1 MKKLLL
7 IPALMLGTAVMA
19 KQMAWEISPMIG
31 YNVAEGNLGMKD
43 SGYLTGGAEIQ
54 YNNPDWAVSPELSG
68 FYSEP
73 EYVNGTDTKVARVM
87 MNLVKTF
94 GEGTVVPFAKIGAGF
109 EKMGAKYDGNVDGLF
124 VDAGAGLKVPFTDNI
139 ALKLEAIYMAKR
151 NDGRYDNNVIA
162 LAGLTFAFGEIKEE
176 VAPAPVVAAVAVVDG
191 DADNDGVKDSVDN
204 CPSTPAGSTVD
215 AKGCIVDGD
224 DDNDGVLNSVD
235 ACLATVAGVAV
246 DAKGC
251 MIDGD
256 DDNDGVKNSMDKCP
270 STKANHAVDANGC
283 VSEIDLNINFKTGS
297 SEVDS
302 ASKANITKFAS
313 FMKAAPSYKAEII
326 GYTDSVGRAS
336 SNKRLSLKRANI
348 VKGLISAEGV
358 PSNRL
363 SATGM
368 GEANPVADNKTK
380 AGRAQN
386 RRIEAKLSH

>member
-31 YNVAEGNLGMKD
+31 YNVAEGSLAMQD
-43 SGYLTGGAEIQ
+43 SGYLVGGIELQ
-54 YNNPDWAVSPELSG
+54 YNNPDWPVSPELSA
-68 FYSEP
+68 FYSQP
-73 EYVNGTDTKVARVM
+73 EYTTGTETKVARAM

-94 GEGTVVPFAKIGAGF
+94 GEGTVVPFTKIGVGY
-109 EKMGAKYDGNVDGLF
+109 EKMGVKYDGNVDGMFADL
-124 VDAGAGLKVPFTDNI
+124 GAGLKVPFTDNI
-139 ALKLEAIYMAKR
+139 ALKLEAIYMLKH
-151 NDGRYDNNVIA
+151 NDGRYDNNIIA
-162 LAGLTFAFGEIKEE
+162 LAGLNFAFGEIKEE
-176 VAPAPVVAAVAVVDG
+176 VAPVLVVIAPVVVDG

-204 CPSTPAGSTVD
+204 CPSTPAGSNVD
-215 AKGCIVDGD
+215 AKGCIIDGD

-235 ACLATVAGVAV
+235 ACLATVAGVQV

-251 MIDGD
+251 MVDGD

-270 STKANHAVDANGC
+270 NTKANHAVDANGC
-283 VSEIDLNINFKTGS
+283 VSEIDLHINFKTGS

-302 ASKANITKFAS
+302 ASKANIAKFAT

-326 GYTDSVGRAS
+326 GYTDSVGKAS
-336 SNKRLSLKRANI
+336 SNKRLSLKRASI
-348 VKGLISAEGV
+348 VKGLITSEGV
-358 PSNRL
+358 SANRL

-368 GEANPVADNKTK
+368 GEANPVASNKTK

-386 RRIEAKLSH
+386 RRIEAKLSN

>member
-1 MKKLLL
+1 
-7 IPALMLGTAVMA
+7 MLGTAVMA
-19 KQMAWEISPMIG
+19 KQMAWEVSPMIG
-31 YNVAEGNLGMKD
+31 YNLAEGNLGMQD
-43 SGYLTGGAEIQ
+43 NGYLTGGAEIQ
-54 YNNPDWAVSPELSG
+54 YNNPEWPVSPELSG
-68 FYSEP
+68 FYSQP
-73 EYVNGTDTKVARVM
+73 EYTSGTETKVARVM

-94 GEGTVVPFAKIGAGF
+94 GEGTVVPFAKIGAGY
-109 EKMGAKYDGNVDGLF
+109 EKIGVKSNGNIDGMFADL
-124 VDAGAGLKVPFTDNI
+124 GAGLKVPFSDNI
-139 ALKLEAIYMAKR
+139 ALKLEAIYMAKH
-151 NDGRYDNNVIA
+151 NNSRYDNNLIA

-176 VAPAPVVAAVAVVDG
+176 VAPAPVVVAPVVVDG

-204 CPSTPAGSTVD
+204 CPSTPAGSSVD
-215 AKGCIVDGD
+215 AKGCILDGD

-235 ACLATVAGVAV
+235 QCLATVAGVMV

-251 MIDGD
+251 MVDGD

-270 STKANHAVDANGC
+270 NTRANSQVDANGC
-283 VSEIDLNINFKTGS
+283 VAEIDLNINFKTGS

-302 ASKANITKFAS
+302 ASKANIAKFAT
-313 FMKAAPSYKAEII
+313 FMKSAPSYKAEII

-348 VKGLISAEGV
+348 VKGLIASEGV
-358 PSNRL
+358 STNRL

-386 RRIEAKLSH
+386 RRIEAKLSN

>member
-31 YNVAEGNLGMKD
+31 YNVAEGNLAMQD
-43 SGYLTGGAEIQ
+43 SGYLVGGAELQ
-54 YNNPDWAVSPELSG
+54 YNNPDWPVSPELSG
-68 FYSEP
+68 FYSQP
-73 EYVNGTDTKVARVM
+73 EYTTGTETKVARVM

-94 GEGTVVPFAKIGAGF
+94 GEGTVVPFAKIGVGY
-109 EKMGAKYDGNVDGLF
+109 EKMGVKYDGNDDSVFADL
-124 VDAGAGLKVPFTDNI
+124 GAGLKVPFTDNI

-151 NDGRYDNNVIA
+151 NNGRHDNNLIA
-162 LAGLTFAFGEIKEE
+162 LAGLTFAFGEIEE
-176 VAPAPVVAAVAVVDG
+176 EAAPAAVVAAPVVVDG

-235 ACLATVAGVAV
+235 ACLATVAGVTV

-251 MIDGD
+251 MVDGD

-270 STKANHAVDANGC
+270 NTKANTAVDANGC

-302 ASKANITKFAS
+302 ASKTNIAKFAT

-326 GYTDSVGRAS
+326 GYTDSVGKAS

-348 VKGLISAEGV
+348 VKGLIASEGV
-358 PSNRL
+358 SANRL

-368 GEANPVADNKTK
+368 GEANPVASNKTK

-386 RRIEAKLSH
+386 RRIEAKLSN